1 VPNLDFRVEGAEVQ
15 EFAAVPSL
23 LFKLRVENL
32 EEEPIRSVALNTQ
45 IRIAATQRHY
55 DAVEQERLLELFGE
69 PSRWKDTLRSLLWT
83 HTVLQVPAFSGSTVA
98 DMPVPCTYDLEVVAA
113 KYFYA
118 LEDGEVP
125 LEFLFSGTVFYAG
138 EDGRLQVARISWEKE
153 AEFRLPV
160 RVWKEMMDHY
170 FPNSAWI
177 RLRRDAF
184 DQLYNYKIRKGLPTW
199 EAAVEAL
206 LRAGGRAVGGCGE
219 EDRRCGA
226 LRRIPAVALPPVGEK
241 EPAALDVRG
250 SVSAGLQRG
259 PGWGR
264 PLDHADPVP
273 DVGG

>member
-15 EFAAVPSL
+15 EFAAVPNL

-138 EDGRLQVARISWEKE
+138 EDGR
-153 AEFRLPV
+153 
-160 RVWKEMMDHY
+160 
-170 FPNSAWI
+170 
-177 RLRRDAF
+177 
-184 DQLYNYKIRKGLPTW
+184 
-199 EAAVEAL
+199 
-206 LRAGGRAVGGCGE
+206 
-219 EDRRCGA
+219 
-226 LRRIPAVALPPVGEK
+226 
-241 EPAALDVRG
+241 
-250 SVSAGLQRG
+250 
-259 PGWGR
+259 
-264 PLDHADPVP
+264 
-273 DVGG
+273 

>member
-1 VPNLDFRVEGAEVQ
+1 MPDLNFEVVDAEVLS
-15 EFAAVPSL
+15 FAAVPSL
-23 LFKLRVENL
+23 LFKLRIENA

-55 DAVEQERLLELFGE
+55 DAAEQEMLLELFGE
-69 PSRWKDTLRSLLWT
+69 PHRWGETLRSLLWT
-83 HTVLQVPAFSGSTVA
+83 HTVLQVQPFSGSTVV

-138 EDGRLQVARISWEKE
+138 EGVGLQVARISWEKE

-160 RVWKEMMDHY
+160 RLWKEMMDHY

-184 DQLYNYKIRKGLPTW
+184 DGLYDYKVRMGFPTW
-199 EAAVEAL
+199 ESAVEAL
-206 LRAGGRAVGGCGE
+206 LRASEHEVER
-219 EDRRCGA
+219 
-226 LRRIPAVALPPVGEK
+226 
-241 EPAALDVRG
+241 
-250 SVSAGLQRG
+250 
-259 PGWGR
+259 
-264 PLDHADPVP
+264 
-273 DVGG
+273 

>member
-1 VPNLDFRVEGAEVQ
+1 MPNLDFRVEGAEVQ
-15 EFAAVPSL
+15 EFAAVPNL

-83 HTVLQVPAFSGSTVA
+83 HTILQVPAFSGSTVA

-138 EDGRLQVARISWEKE
+138 ADGRLQVERIPWEKE

-160 RVWKEMMDHY
+160 RLWKEMMDHY

-184 DQLYNYKIRKGLPTW
+184 DRLYDYKVRKGLPTW

-206 LRAGGRAVGGCGE
+206 LRASEQEVER
-219 EDRRCGA
+219 
-226 LRRIPAVALPPVGEK
+226 
-241 EPAALDVRG
+241 
-250 SVSAGLQRG
+250 
-259 PGWGR
+259 
-264 PLDHADPVP
+264 
-273 DVGG
+273 

>member
-1 VPNLDFRVEGAEVQ
+1 MPNLDFRVEGAEVL
-15 EFAAVPSL
+15 EYAAVPSL
-23 LFKLRVENL
+23 LFKLRIENL

-55 DAVEQERLLELFGE
+55 DPAEQERLLELFGE

-138 EDGRLQVARISWEKE
+138 ADGRLQVERIPWEKE

-160 RVWKEMMDHY
+160 RLWKEMMDHY

-184 DQLYNYKIRKGLPTW
+184 DRLYDYKVRKGLPTW

-206 LRAGGRAVGGCGE
+206 LRASEQEVER
-219 EDRRCGA
+219 
-226 LRRIPAVALPPVGEK
+226 
-241 EPAALDVRG
+241 
-250 SVSAGLQRG
+250 
-259 PGWGR
+259 
-264 PLDHADPVP
+264 
-273 DVGG
+273 

>member
-1 VPNLDFRVEGAEVQ
+1 MPNLDFRVEGAESQ
-15 EFAAVPSL
+15 EFAAVPTL

-83 HTVLQVPAFSGSTVA
+83 HTVVQVTPFSGSTVA

-138 EDGRLQVARISWEKE
+138 EGGRLQVERISWEKE
-153 AEFRLPV
+153 AEFWLPV
-160 RVWKEMMDHY
+160 RVWKEMMEHY

-177 RLRRDAF
+177 RLRKDAF
-184 DQLYNYKIRKGLPTW
+184 DQLYDYKIRKGLPTW

-206 LRAGGRAVGGCGE
+206 LRASEQEVER
-219 EDRRCGA
+219 
-226 LRRIPAVALPPVGEK
+226 
-241 EPAALDVRG
+241 
-250 SVSAGLQRG
+250 
-259 PGWGR
+259 
-264 PLDHADPVP
+264 
-273 DVGG
+273 